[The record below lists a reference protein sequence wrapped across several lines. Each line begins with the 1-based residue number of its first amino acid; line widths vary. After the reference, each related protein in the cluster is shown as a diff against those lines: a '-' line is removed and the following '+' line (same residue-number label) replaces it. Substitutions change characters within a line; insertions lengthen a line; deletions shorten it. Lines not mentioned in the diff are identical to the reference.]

1 MAPQTLT
8 PAARHRAA
16 PGGSRAEVRAPV
28 GETIWIDPAYRGP
41 MAAAGLT
48 TLSAVMRTTAGRC
61 LRALVDRENWRIEL
75 DGLPS
80 GPRGAYLKKHHV
92 RGWRH
97 WLRARLGLG
106 PGATPGRT
114 EAANVARLE
123 RDGIAAMRLIAF
135 GERLHADGLLESFVI
150 TEELAGYTQLDH
162 YLRQR
167 FAPRA
172 ERTGRDAALEA
183 LIGAVADV
191 ARRFHAAGYNH
202 RDLYC
207 CHFFI
212 RPEAGQQSDVRLI
225 DLQRVEQ
232 RRWLRR
238 RWIVKDLAQLAYSA
252 PRERIG
258 CRERIRFLRAYL
270 GVRKLRP
277 EDKRLIR
284 AVMAKWRRMEN
295 HLGAHP

>member
-1 MAPQTLT
+1 
-8 PAARHRAA
+8 
-16 PGGSRAEVRAPV
+16 
-28 GETIWIDPAYRGP
+28 
-41 MAAAGLT
+41 
-48 TLSAVMRTTAGRC
+48 
-61 LRALVDRENWRIEL
+61 
-75 DGLPS
+75 
-80 GPRGAYLKKHHV
+80 
-92 RGWRH
+92 
-97 WLRARLGLG
+97 
-106 PGATPGRT
+106 
-114 EAANVARLE
+114 VARLE

-172 ERTGRDAALEA
+172 ERTGRDAGLEA
-183 LIGAVADV
+183 LIAAVADV

-277 EDKRLIR
+277 QDKRLIR
-284 AVMAKWRRMEN
+284 AVTAKWRRMEN